1 MSHVKE
7 KGADLS
13 ASQITTEQM
22 EALRSRLAALKGE
35 PLGTVG
41 TTSVCPDCGG
51 RMTVTNDLNR
61 SVAVPGVVFVVSH
74 LPGAQ
79 CGTCGASELDG
90 SGVGILESTIPR
102 EILADYETAVTHSSG
117 ATLGTYFKMDLARV
131 LNLVG
136 NEKLFW
142 KIVDRDHALVRVARQ
157 AREPRRRRDG
167 VPRRRRRSV
176 VPPTGDSLEA
186 AKRPVKA

>member
-1 MSHVKE
+1 MSNVKE
-7 KGADLS
+7 RGADKS
-13 ASQITTEQM
+13 APQIITEQI

-35 PLGTVG
+35 PLGAVG
-41 TTSVCPDCGG
+41 TSSVCPDCRG
-51 RMTVTNDLNR
+51 RMTVTNDLER
-61 SVAVPGVVFVVSH
+61 SVAVPGVVFVVSR
-74 LPGAQ
+74 LPGAR
-79 CGTCGASELDG
+79 CATCGASELDG

-157 AREPRRRRDG
+157 AREPRRRRTAESRG
-167 VPRRRRRSV
+167 GRRPA
-176 VPPTGDSLEA
+176 VPPPEDSYEA
-186 AKRPVKA
+186 AKRPLKA